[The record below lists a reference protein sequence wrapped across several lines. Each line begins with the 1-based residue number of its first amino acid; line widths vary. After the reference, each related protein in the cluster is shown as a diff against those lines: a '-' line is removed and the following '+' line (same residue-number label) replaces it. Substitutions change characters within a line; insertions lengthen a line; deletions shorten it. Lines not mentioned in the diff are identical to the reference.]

1 MQENNNKDKNSNI
14 NVNVFFDEKAEPL
27 NTVIENLILNNC
39 NPLKNL

>member
-1 MQENNNKDKNSNI
+1 MQEKNENKNSNI

-27 NTVIENLILNNC
+27 NKVIENLILNNC